1 MKKNVDNVEEFVV
14 QLEHLTNINLKF
26 QSVRDQVSLVEQF
39 MTVLLQE
46 KEGNK
51 QGNKEDAANLKNAQQ
66 KINDLTSEV
75 QKVESSE
82 DVQKDK
88 FKK

>member
-1 MKKNVDNVEEFVV
+1 
-14 QLEHLTNINLKF
+14 
-26 QSVRDQVSLVEQF
+26 
-39 MTVLLQE
+39 MTVLIQE

-66 KINDLTSEV
+66 KINDLTGEV

-82 DVQKDK
+82 DV
-88 FKK
+88 